1 MNKTKFNGIFP
12 AVVTPL
18 TDKEELND
26 AVLRKLIAFQI
37 AQGADGFY
45 IGGATGEGLRLEAA
59 VRERLC
65 ETAIEAIGPEWQK
78 IVHISDMNIKTTERL
93 AKQAE
98 AAGADAI
105 SAVPPL
111 YFSYNEN
118 DIYNYYKKI
127 ASFVH
132 IPLMLYYTPAAHTKL
147 SVNLLKKL
155 FEIDNIT
162 AIKWTSS
169 NFFDLMLLKDVTH
182 GECSIM
188 NGLDEMLICGLA
200 AGADGGIGTSYNILL
215 PYFKKILHAFRCA
228 DIQEARRLQT
238 DCSRIIHI
246 LIEYNVI
253 AATKAVLTYMGF
265 AVGHPAFPQEVFSPE
280 KEKELLERLFAAGF
294 PLPAD

>member
-26 AVLRKLIAFQI
+26 TVLRKLIAFQI

-65 ETAIEAIGPEWQK
+65 ETAIEAIGPERQK

-98 AAGADAI
+98 AVGADAI

-215 PYFKKILHAFRCA
+215 PHFKKIFEAFQRGHISNA
-228 DIQEARRLQT
+228 RGIQTE
-238 DCSRIIHI
+238 CSRIIRV

-253 AATKAVLTYMGF
+253 SATKAVLIHMGF
-265 AVGHPAFPQEVFSPE
+265 PVGCPAFPQEIFSPE
-280 KEKELLERLFAAGF
+280 KEKELLDRLFAAGF
-294 PLPAD
+294 SSSAE